1 MTTTASL
8 DFTQGHVRVD
18 IEEVWMRPGLGGH
31 ELRFPL
37 KLQAP
42 WLPDEAVDSCEL
54 LSIHARV
61 DSGTGYALRPLGHA
75 SLMCLVRRFPTSE
88 QLYFVITDEQLLG
101 LEDIRGQGGID
112 FQFDISAT
120 LSHGNHARPDW
131 VATQARYA
139 VTPGRWLELLDQ
151 VGAATTIT
159 IRVPSPFTDAAR
171 DGNALA
177 PDSPSA
183 SQAARRLRDAR
194 RLLRDGNFEG
204 CVQTC
209 RAVLDNLKAL
219 ATPRPA
225 SELKG
230 TNPQSRDQAQRWS
243 ALFHDLYSLTSGAN
257 HDDDV
262 TRDFTWSR
270 SDAQAALA
278 MTAALL
284 ARVRTG

>member
-1 MTTTASL
+1 VTTTAAL
-8 DFTQGHVRVD
+8 DFTHGQVRVD
-18 IEEVWMRPGLGGH
+18 IEEMWMRPGLGGH

-42 WLPDEAVDSCEL
+42 WLSDDAVESFEL
-54 LSIHARV
+54 LSIHARI
-61 DSGTGYALRPLGHA
+61 DSGTSSALHPLGQA
-75 SLMCLVRRFPTSE
+75 SLMCLVRRFPTTE
-88 QLYFVITDEQLLG
+88 QLYLVITDEQLLG
-101 LEDIRGQGGID
+101 LEHIRGQGGID
-112 FQFDISAT
+112 FQFDMSAT
-120 LSHGNHARPDW
+120 LSNGDHARLEW

-159 IRVPSPFTDAAR
+159 VRAPSPFTDAAP

-209 RAVLDNLKAL
+209 RSVLDNLKAL
-219 ATPRPA
+219 AAPGPA
-225 SELKG
+225 RELKG
-230 TNPQSRDQAQRWS
+230 TDPQSRDQAQRWS

-262 TRDFTWSR
+262 IRDFTWSR